1 MDRMASG
8 RGIVIFVGSAL
19 AIAVAAPASAQFKCD
34 APTKNGWLTEGLR
47 WDETAPLVPP
57 GRILE
62 IESAAVPEAIRAL
75 DRVAILPLD
84 GERLRRLLGTGRPAA
99 PSANLSPYLV
109 RAVYPTPSPQLSA
122 TLTGGVLRMSASGLG
137 CAPFLK
143 HPVVI
148 YLERAPRTVEVTAD
162 AAL

>member
-1 MDRMASG
+1 MVSARWI
-8 RGIVIFVGSAL
+8 GICIGSAL
-19 AIAVAAPASAQFKCD
+19 ALAVAAPASAQFKCD
-34 APTKNGWLTEGLR
+34 APTKNAWLTEGLR

-62 IESAAVPEAIRAL
+62 IEPAAVPEAIRAL

-84 GERLRRLLGTGRPAA
+84 GERLTRLLGAGRPAA
-99 PSANLSPYLV
+99 PPENLSPYLV
-109 RAVYPTPSPQLSA
+109 RAVYPTPSPHLSA
-122 TLTGGVLRMSASGLG
+122 TLNGGVLRVSASGLG
-137 CAPFLK
+137 CAPFVK

-148 YLERAPRTVEVTAD
+148 YLERAPETIEVTAD